1 MNERTVGELKELHAE
16 LLRTGSLS
24 EDDRKLVKQLQDDI
38 QELLARSENVSG
50 QGYHSLL
57 ERLRDVTQRFEVS
70 HPELTA
76 VIGRVAESLSNMGI

>member
-1 MNERTVGELKELHAE
+1 MNERTVRELKELHAE
-16 LLRTGSLS
+16 LVRTGSLS

-38 QELLARSENVSG
+38 QELLARSEHVPG

-57 ERLRDVTQRFEVS
+57 ERLQDATQRFEVS

-76 VIGRVAESLSNMGI
+76 VIGRVADSLSNMGI